1 LEVKEYKIMEWKQ
14 FQDKYKDVKEGFNN
28 SEFDERFK
36 MSING
41 RYDAIAE
48 LIKTKD
54 IIRESMN
61 KLNSRINKLSKS
73 LDEDLKSLKSTP
85 NN

>member
-1 LEVKEYKIMEWKQ
+1 MEWKE
-14 FQDKYKDVKEGFNN
+14 FKNKYEVIKDEFNN

-41 RYDAIAE
+41 RYDSIAE
-48 LIKTKD
+48 LIRTKD

-61 KLNSRINKLSKS
+61 KLNARINTLSKS
-73 LDEDLKSLKSTP
+73 LDEDLKERL
-85 NN
+85 NNSKNIKDEN

>member
-1 LEVKEYKIMEWKQ
+1 MEWKE
-14 FQDKYKDVKEGFNN
+14 FQSKYKSIKEDYND
-28 SEFDERFK
+28 SEFDQRCK

-48 LIKTKD
+48 LIRTKD

-61 KLNSRINKLSKS
+61 KLNSRINILSKS
-73 LDEDLKSLKSTP
+73 LDEDLKKYINKNP
-85 NN
+85 